1 MNRREALP
9 AIIAGVV
16 GSVGPAIGAEPK
28 VMSSTE
34 IRIPRCEL
42 LYQCDAT
49 LADAMAFGETDE
61 GTRRVI
67 PITGGKFSG
76 PRLSGEVL
84 PGGADWNLS
93 RNDGADVVDA
103 SYYLRTHDGVLL
115 RITNRGVG
123 KIQAGQSSGNESFLM
138 FTTPSFQAP
147 KGKYEWLNSSVF
159 IGTLAMRK
167 DARNAVTIRVFQMFD
182 SDC

>member
-9 AIIAGVV
+9 AIVAGVV
-16 GSVGPAIGAEPK
+16 GAAEVASGAQPAAA
-28 VMSSTE
+28 SSTD

-42 LYQCDAT
+42 LYECDAT
-49 LADAMAFGETDE
+49 LADTLAFGETHE

-67 PITGGKFSG
+67 PITGGKFKG

-84 PGGADWNLS
+84 AGGADWNLS
-93 RNDGADVVDA
+93 RSDGADVVDA

-123 KIQAGQSSGNESFLM
+123 KVPAGQDAAKELFLM
-138 FTTPSFQAP
+138 FTTPSFEAP
-147 KGKYEWLNSSVF
+147 KGKYEWLNSNVF
-159 IGTLAMRK
+159 IGTVALRK
-167 DARNAVTIRVFQMFD
+167 DVRNAVTIRVFQVT
-182 SDC
+182 